1 MSDEIMETTETN
13 EAVETQQEQP
23 TEKMFTQSDVERLIE
38 QRLGRERKKYE
49 KQLDGI
55 DLNEAK
61 QLLQEKEAAEIERA
75 KEKGEFEKVLQQLA
89 EKKDQQISQLNAKL
103 HEIQVDGSL
112 LKAASAYNAV
122 SPDQVVQLVK
132 NQVRLADDGSVEVLD
147 TTGTVRYTDNGT
159 PMSVDEMVSEFLT
172 ANPHFVRATAGG
184 TGSKG
189 AAGGSTQKPTSVAD
203 MLANWESGGKAAFAS
218 EFGKR

>member
-13 EAVETQQEQP
+13 EAVETPQEQP

-89 EKKDQQISQLNAKL
+89 EKKDQQINQLNAKL

-159 PMSVDEMVSEFLT
+159 PMGVDEMVSEFLT

>member
-13 EAVETQQEQP
+13 EVETQQEQP

-61 QLLQEKEAAEIERA
+61 QLLQEKEAAELERA

-89 EKKDQQISQLNAKL
+89 EKKDQQINALNSKL

-112 LKAASAYNAV
+112 LKAASKNNAV
-122 SPDQVVQLVK
+122 QPEQVVQLLKNNVK
-132 NQVRLADDGSVEVLD
+132 LSEDGSVEVLD
-147 TTGTVRYTDNGT
+147 STGSIRYADNGT
-159 PMSVDEMVSEFLT
+159 QMTPEDLVSEFLT

-184 TGSKG
+184 TGSQG

-203 MLANWESGGKAAFAS
+203 MLANWETGGKAAFAA